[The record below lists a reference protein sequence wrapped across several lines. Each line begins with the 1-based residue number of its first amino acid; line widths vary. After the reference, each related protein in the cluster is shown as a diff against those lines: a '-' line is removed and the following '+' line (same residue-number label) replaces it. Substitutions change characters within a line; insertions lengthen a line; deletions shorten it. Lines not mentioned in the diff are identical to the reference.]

1 MTILLSQAAS
11 IFYQFKVHVVLRYLM
26 QKRNASLAV
35 QPSIFDS
42 PQGNDHSTDYMY
54 MVYIEDET
62 QSR

>member
-1 MTILLSQAAS
+1 
-11 IFYQFKVHVVLRYLM
+11 M
-26 QKRNASLAV
+26 QKTNASLAE

-54 MVYIEDET
+54 MVYIQDET